1 MRKIRK
7 NDTSWLASTPDCYQ
21 NKYHMLKKDEE
32 PLIMGT
38 DKSLELMDNVQL
50 DHRSNGQV
58 DLKILEEMC
67 NFDALVKSCQESNN
81 VFEDPNYDFSKVSFC
96 S

>member
-1 MRKIRK
+1 
-7 NDTSWLASTPDCYQ
+7 
-21 NKYHMLKKDEE
+21 MLKNDEE
-32 PLIMGT
+32 PLIMDT
-38 DKSLELMDNVQL
+38 DRSLELMENVQL

-58 DLKILEEMC
+58 DLKMLEEMC

-96 S
+96 Y